1 MRMTK
6 FVQFI
11 CLMAVIIP
19 DLVAAPQKTRRP
31 SPDVL
36 LPPGLADI
44 LQPESVRSILFIY
57 FGRDLSK
64 ARVSELE
71 ANLRKTPDKME
82 DRLTLIGYY
91 SWKGQTA
98 ADSLRLR
105 THVLWVIEKHPESR
119 GDDLAVLKNAEKFF
133 FAVEPVEAERIIYRL
148 AERERNNR
156 EWADEL
162 LKLYTMFGIP
172 DFPSDDLAAKSL
184 EAYKRVLELTRSS
197 EARKALAGDMAQ
209 SAF

>member
-6 FVQFI
+6 VVQFI

-19 DLVAAPQKTRRP
+19 DLVSAPQKTRRP

-105 THVLWVIEKHPESR
+105 THVLWVIENHPEHAATTEQSLRDLPGDPEGNAQILALWNKHLESR
-119 GDDLAVLKNAEKFF
+119 GDDLAVLKDAEKFF
-133 FAVEPVEAERIIYRL
+133 FGKDPAAADQLIHRISGKEP
-148 AERERNNR
+148 NNR
-156 EWADEL
+156 EWPNEL
-162 LKLYTMFGIP
+162 AQLYRMFGIP
-172 DFPSDDLAAKSL
+172 GERFDDP
-184 EAYKRVLELTRSS
+184 
-197 EARKALAGDMAQ
+197 AQ
-209 SAF
+209 